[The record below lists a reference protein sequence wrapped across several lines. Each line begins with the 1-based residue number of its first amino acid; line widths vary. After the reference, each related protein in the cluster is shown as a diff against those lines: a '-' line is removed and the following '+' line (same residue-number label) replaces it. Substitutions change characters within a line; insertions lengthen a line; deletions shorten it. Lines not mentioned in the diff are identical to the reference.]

1 MFDFPQHTFEK
12 SSLHRTAEAAYFVIH
27 RPFVQDGWRCNMLRE
42 LARLSGGMLFMRG
55 HVTNAATLQLLA
67 RDEAPP
73 TQTPRR
79 GRRMRIDRRPE
90 RDWRTPVE
98 LLALA
103 AIWGGSFLFL
113 RIAAPKFGPVPLV
126 DVRLAL
132 GALVLSP
139 FLWRACRQ
147 LAAMGW
153 FKIAAIGLVNT
164 LLPFL
169 LFAWSAER
177 APAGVSAIVNSMAV
191 PFAALAAFALFG
203 ESIGRRRLA
212 GLAIGLT
219 GVVVLASGDVGG
231 AGLAPAVVAG
241 TLAAFLYG
249 VSANLVKRYFSGL
262 PAAAV
267 AAATLAWGALL
278 LAPFAVWQWPSARVP
293 AQAWLSLIA
302 LGVVCTGAAYAI
314 YYRLIQRAG
323 APRATTVTY
332 LVPIFGVL
340 WAWLALGEPL
350 TISMGAGGVLIL
362 GGMLFG
368 HSQPRQRAARRL
380 PVMQSSA
387 RPCAECR
394 G

>member
-1 MFDFPQHTFEK
+1 
-12 SSLHRTAEAAYFVIH
+12 
-27 RPFVQDGWRCNMLRE
+27 MLRE
-42 LARLSGGMLFMRG
+42 LARLSGGMLFASG
-55 HVTNAATLQLLA
+55 HVTNVATLRLLA
-67 RDEAPP
+67 RDRAPP

-79 GRRMRIDRRPE
+79 GRHLRINRRSA
-90 RDWRTPVE
+90 RDWRTPTE
-98 LLALA
+98 LLLLA

-113 RIAAPKFGPVPLV
+113 RIAAPKFGPVSLV

-139 FLWRACRQ
+139 FLWRARRQ
-147 LAAMGW
+147 LAAVGW
-153 FKIAAIGLVNT
+153 IRIMAIGLVNT

-191 PFAALAAFALFG
+191 PFAALAAFAMFG
-203 ESIGRRRLA
+203 EKIGGRRLT
-212 GLAIGLT
+212 GLATGLV

-231 AGLAPAVVAG
+231 AGLGPAVVAG

-249 VSANLVKRYFSGL
+249 VSANLVKRHFSGL

-267 AAATLAWGALL
+267 AAATLAWGAVL
-278 LAPFAVWQWPSARVP
+278 LAPFAAWQWPSTHVP

-314 YYRLIQRAG
+314 YYRLIQRVG

-350 TISMGAGGVLIL
+350 TISMAVGGVLIL

-368 HSQPRQRAARRL
+368 QSQPHQRAVRHL
-380 PVMQSSA
+380 PVVQTSA
-387 RPCAECR
+387 RPCADCR